1 MAVKNP
7 LLSRPKDMRY
17 VDMCIWIDNHI
28 YEPDCDLELAYSYMY
43 KIAYMLGCKKKYFKR
58 AEDYEGFASLVASST
73 YLRMTNPK
81 KSKVKSVLNYM
92 KSILYFRK
100 IVYENSAYQE
110 ILDPEYTKKFD
121 SDAFASRYRET
132 LEAKN
137 KEITKQATLDIL
149 STVPLIIKSHI
160 PASVKNNKL
169 LCLNVYI
176 SCLLTM
182 LNHLTLPTKY
192 EPALER
198 QLEKSPAFNEEA
210 FYARHLDNEI
220 ILWSLDDSMLP
231 LVKLIVKNTNDELI
245 SEIKS
250 NISDAALSESDFNSI
265 VASAMGVADET
276 Y

>member
-1 MAVKNP
+1 MKLVKLNDEVKKEVLKELSERSHSGNDDFTAV
-7 LLSRPKDMRY
+7 
-17 VDMCIWIDNHI
+17 VD
-28 YEPDCDLELAYSYMY
+28 
-43 KIAYMLGCKKKYFKR
+43 
-58 AEDYEGFASLVASST
+58 
-73 YLRMTNPK
+73 
-81 KSKVKSVLNYM
+81 
-92 KSILYFRK
+92 
-100 IVYENSAYQE
+100 E
-110 ILDPEYTKKFD
+110 ILENVRANGDKAVFEYTKKFD
-121 SDAFASRYRET
+121 SDAFTSRYRET

-160 PASVKNNKL
+160 PTSIKNNKL

-182 LNHLTLPTKY
+182 LNHLTLPAKY
-192 EPALER
+192 EPALAR

-210 FYARHLDNEI
+210 FYARHLDDET

-250 NISDAALSESDFNSI
+250 NISDAALSESEFNSI
-265 VASAMGVADET
+265 VASAMGAADET